1 MGKLDNIFLVGLM
14 GAGKTTIGKNLAR
27 QLDKTFLDADHAL
40 EERTGVRIPVIF
52 EIEGEAGFRKR
63 EEEALDALT
72 GKQNIILATG
82 GGAVLAASNR
92 ERLKA
97 RGTVVYLHG
106 RPEDLYQRTRHDKG
120 RPLLQT
126 GNRLQK
132 LKDLYQTRDPLYREV
147 ADIVVDTGRQSVH
160 SLTEKLKRQL
170 LEQGYGGTIGADP
183 EHT

>member
-14 GAGKTTIGKNLAR
+14 GAGKTTIGKALAR
-27 QLDKTFLDADHAL
+27 QLDKTFCDADHAL

-63 EEEALDALT
+63 EEETLDGLT
-72 GKQNIILATG
+72 LQRDIVLATG
-82 GGAVLAASNR
+82 GGAVMTASNR
-92 ERLKA
+92 ERLKS
-97 RGTVVYLHG
+97 RGTVIYLHG
-106 RPEDLYQRTRHDKG
+106 RPEDLYQRTRHDKN

-126 GNRLQK
+126 SNRLLT
-132 LKDLYQTRDPLYREV
+132 LKELYQTRDPLYREV

-170 LEQGYGGTIGADP
+170 LEQGYGDAIGTEQI
-183 EHT
+183 

>member
-14 GAGKTTIGKNLAR
+14 GAGKTTIGKNLAK
-27 QLDKTFLDADHAL
+27 QFDKTFYDADHAL

-63 EEEALDALT
+63 EEETLDGLT
-72 GKQNIILATG
+72 RQQNIILATG

-92 ERLKA
+92 ERLKS
-97 RGTVVYLHG
+97 RGTVIYLHG
-106 RPEDLYQRTRHDKG
+106 RPEDLYQRTRHDKS

-126 GNRLQK
+126 GDRLQR
-132 LKDLYQTRDPLYREV
+132 LEELYLVRDPLYREV

-160 SLTEKLKRQL
+160 SLTEKLKRRL
-170 LEQGYGGTIGADP
+170 LEQGHGDTIGP
-183 EHT
+183 EQT

>member
-1 MGKLDNIFLVGLM
+1 MGRRDNIFLVGLM
-14 GAGKTTIGKNLAR
+14 GAGKTTIGKTLAR
-27 QLDKTFLDADHAL
+27 QLDKTFCDADHAI

-63 EEEALDALT
+63 EEETLDGLT
-72 GKQNIILATG
+72 RRQNIVLATG

-97 RGTVVYLHG
+97 RGTVIYLHG
-106 RPEDLYQRTRHDKG
+106 RPEDLYQRTRSDKS

-126 GNRLQK
+126 SNRLQK
-132 LKDLYQTRDPLYREV
+132 LKELYETRDPLYREV

-170 LEQGYGGTIGADP
+170 LEQGCGGTIGP
-183 EHT
+183 EQT